1 MKHAKGRYKASQP
14 VKKHDKVKIYWKKKS
29 FTRTLFQWLIR
40 LKIIRAFK
48 FPRIKICIPVM
59 FRWILYLRTFK
70 VIIAWK
76 NIASYPSAI
85 SVIIPNFTTVCKYPL
100 IVISN
105 ELFMFFFFYVIFLDV
120 CFLFLFFLRKMVDHH
135 KVNFFQHE
143 VVILV
148 GQVLFS

>member
-29 FTRTLFQWLIR
+29 FTITLFQWLIR
-40 LKIIRAFK
+40 LKISNTVRAFK

-105 ELFMFFFFYVIFLDV
+105 ELFMCFSFFIWFFWMYV
-120 CFLFLFFLRKMVDHH
+120 FFSYSFCGRWLIIIRWISFNMK
-135 KVNFFQHE
+135 
-143 VVILV
+143 L
-148 GQVLFS
+148 